1 MSYFRNGSLLSILA
15 NEKIFLCWR
24 IRFVDREVIFR
35 HDVYERYIDSRNHMK
50 RGDAQ
55 NALSMFRINMSITSP
70 TITGL
75 FVRPDP
81 FIRSLD
87 SKAYFNELEL
97 VGQQSCRT
105 CSNFFRVKVKVFK
118 LPQNM
123 AFSNSNI
130 YKFKII

>member
-55 NALSMFRINMSITSP
+55 NALSMFPINVSITSP

-75 FVRPDP
+75 FVRPDA

-87 SKAYFNELEL
+87 SKAYFNELEP
-97 VGQQSCRT
+97 VGQQSCKT